1 MNIDY
6 ESIYD
11 VWYWMAV
18 FVLHCEQFNVK
29 TSWSALNKNKKE
41 RKKHRFY
48 VFLFIISM
56 FPFNLY
62 VEIISRSTKKHTFT
76 FFCVQQHNILKILHS
91 KLLAHA
97 HKHPQHK
104 RSTCIIV
111 HKKHTI
117 TSMVHCAKH
126 TVTSG
131 KRIGSNK
138 FSVVRVCGKSL
149 LRRRCISIYEYEN
162 FRLNVE
168 CMCVYMSLLCS
179 TAALLYKKKKFLLCL
194 LLQHTTCEF
203 RIHRPKDVSLN

>member
-1 MNIDY
+1 M
-6 ESIYD
+6 
-11 VWYWMAV
+11 
-18 FVLHCEQFNVK
+18 
-29 TSWSALNKNKKE
+29 
-41 RKKHRFY
+41 
-48 VFLFIISM
+48 FLFIISM

-179 TAALLYKKKKFLLCL
+179 TAALLYKKKNFYSAFCYNTPLVSFEY
-194 LLQHTTCEF
+194 TD
-203 RIHRPKDVSLN
+203 PKMYH